1 MNQRQKQYSI
11 YSTFY
16 VFVVIAVLGVA
27 NYLANK
33 NNKTFDT
40 TSNQRYSLSEQTTKV
55 VKGLAKDVHITYWH
69 GEEGAGTAKDVLN
82 QYTALSSKLKVEY
95 VDAIKK
101 PTLARAAGITN
112 LGTIVIESGNRR
124 EEAKGITEEQITSA
138 LVRVLK
144 GTERTVC
151 FAQGGGEKDLDKSAR
166 DGYTA
171 VKDAIER
178 DNFKILKLNLLESSE
193 IQPKCTAL
201 VIPGPKFDY
210 PAASVESLKKHVE
223 AGGKVLFMLD
233 PPFQVEK
240 LRVSENKALIDVLAG
255 WGVTVNK
262 DLVVDLSRVGQMMG
276 GAVLANKFESH
287 AVVREMGGRPVVMA
301 FPRSME
307 GKSTD
312 KTTVEKLF
320 SSLSSSFA
328 LTDLSKAEIDP
339 NPDKDKRGPFT
350 MSVAGSYKTGQE
362 NKDGRFIVVGNS
374 SFIDN
379 GNIQLYGNSDLF
391 LNMLAW
397 LSADEDMISIRPKD
411 PEDRRIQLDQGQL
424 NTVIAVSQF
433 VLPLIALG
441 AAIYI
446 WRKRR

>member
-1 MNQRQKQYSI
+1 MNARQKQYSL

-16 VFVVIAVLGVA
+16 VVVIIAVLGVA

-40 TSNQRYSLSEQTTKV
+40 TSNKRYSLSDQTTKI
-55 VKGLAKDVHITYWH
+55 VKGLSKDVQITYWDNQ
-69 GEEGAGTAKDVLN
+69 EGFGAAKDVLN
-82 QYTALSSKLKVEY
+82 QYTILSSKLKVEY

-101 PTLARAAGITN
+101 PALARAAGITN
-112 LGTIVIESGNRR
+112 LGTIVVESGPKR
-124 EEAKGITEEQITSA
+124 EEAKGLTEEQITSA

-151 FAQGGGEKDLDKSAR
+151 FAQGGGEKELDKSAR

-171 VKDAIER
+171 IKEMVER
-178 DNFKILKLNLLESSE
+178 DNYKVDRLNLLETSE
-193 IQPKCTAL
+193 IPAKCTLL

-223 AGGKVLFMLD
+223 SGGKVLFMLD
-233 PPFQVEK
+233 PPFNVAK
-240 LRVSENKALIDVLAG
+240 MKISENKLLVDVLGG
-255 WGVTVNK
+255 WGVTLNK

-276 GAVLANKFESH
+276 GAVLANKYESH
-287 AVVREMGGRPVVMA
+287 AVVREMAGRPVVMA
-301 FPRSME
+301 FPRSLE

-320 SSLSSSFA
+320 SSLASSFA
-328 LTDLSKAEIDP
+328 LTDLSKAEIEP
-339 NPDKDKRGPFT
+339 NPEKDKRGPFT

-362 NKDGRFIVVGNS
+362 NKDGRFVVVGNS

-397 LSADEDMISIRPKD
+397 LSADEDLISIRPKD
-411 PEDRRIQLDQGQL
+411 PEDRRIQLDQGQM
-424 NTVIAVSQF
+424 NTLIAISQF
-433 VLPLIALG
+433 GLPLIALG
-441 AAIYI
+441 AGVWI

>member
-55 VKGLAKDVHITYWH
+55 VKGLAKDVNITYWH
-69 GEEGAGTAKDVLN
+69 GEEGAGAAKDVLN

-112 LGTIVIESGNRR
+112 LGTIVIESGTRR

-144 GTERTVC
+144 GTERTIC

-166 DGYTA
+166 DGYSA

-193 IQPKCTAL
+193 IQPKHSACDSRSEIRL
-201 VIPGPKFDY
+201 PG
-210 PAASVESLKKHVE
+210 SLRRE
-223 AGGKVLFMLD
+223 
-233 PPFQVEK
+233 PQE
-240 LRVSENKALIDVLAG
+240 
-255 WGVTVNK
+255 
-262 DLVVDLSRVGQMMG
+262 
-276 GAVLANKFESH
+276 
-287 AVVREMGGRPVVMA
+287 VR
-301 FPRSME
+301 
-307 GKSTD
+307 
-312 KTTVEKLF
+312 
-320 SSLSSSFA
+320 
-328 LTDLSKAEIDP
+328 
-339 NPDKDKRGPFT
+339 
-350 MSVAGSYKTGQE
+350 
-362 NKDGRFIVVGNS
+362 
-374 SFIDN
+374 
-379 GNIQLYGNSDLF
+379 
-391 LNMLAW
+391 
-397 LSADEDMISIRPKD
+397 
-411 PEDRRIQLDQGQL
+411 
-424 NTVIAVSQF
+424 
-433 VLPLIALG
+433 
-441 AAIYI
+441 
-446 WRKRR
+446 

>member
-1 MNQRQKQYSI
+1 MNARQKQYSL

-16 VFVVIAVLGVA
+16 VVVIIAVLGVA

-40 TSNQRYSLSEQTTKV
+40 TSNKRYSLSDQTIKI
-55 VKGLAKDVHITYWH
+55 VKGLSKDVQITYWDNQ
-69 GEEGAGTAKDVLN
+69 EGFGAAKDVLN
-82 QYTALSSKLKVEY
+82 QYTTLSSKLKVEY

-101 PTLARAAGITN
+101 PALARAAGITN
-112 LGTIVIESGNRR
+112 LGTIIVESGPKR
-124 EEAKGITEEQITSA
+124 EEAKGMSEEQITSA

-144 GTERTVC
+144 GTERSVC
-151 FAQGGGEKDLDKSAR
+151 FAQGGGEKELDKSAR

-171 VKDAIER
+171 IKEMVER
-178 DNFKILKLNLLESSE
+178 DNYKVDRVNLLETSE
-193 IQPKCTAL
+193 IPGKCTVL

-223 AGGKVLFMLD
+223 SGGKVLFMLD
-233 PPFQVEK
+233 PPFNVAK
-240 LRVSENKALIDVLAG
+240 MKISENKLLVDVLGG
-255 WGVTVNK
+255 WGVTLNK

-276 GAVLANKFESH
+276 GAVLANKYESH
-287 AVVREMGGRPVVMA
+287 PVVREMAGRPVVMA
-301 FPRSME
+301 FPRSLE

-339 NPDKDKRGPFT
+339 NPEKDKRGPFT

-362 NKDGRFIVVGNS
+362 NKDGRFVVVGNS

-397 LSADEDMISIRPKD
+397 LSADEDLISIRPKD
-411 PEDRRIQLDQGQL
+411 PEDRRIQLDQGQM
-424 NTVIAVSQF
+424 NTVIAISQF
-433 VLPLIALG
+433 GLPLIALG
-441 AAIYI
+441 AGVWI